1 MAWNTDST
9 ANRFIKSYVQDFI
22 DINGSLILRGPSN
35 LYVNGNTTVNG
46 NLSLNNTSIL
56 TDLSFNKRIFV
67 GGDCSLNGKLRT
79 VGDISINGTVT
90 RCTFNDSSIPQNAF
104 NGTIT
109 APGPDYTKSSVFYD
123 QKFKTDAD
131 ISFNG
136 NVVEVNRIDINGTV
150 KLSDATLMNKYDD
163 NMSKLADLSSAY
175 ISSVRFTMPF
185 NFANLDSG
193 PIDSRVHKI
202 KSSAS
207 GKIIA
212 ISAGGTNYNSGGNYY
227 ATSANNPIS
236 DWSFYSKY
244 GVYITRDYGNTW
256 TKYLM
261 PYEEETKLGFCQLD
275 IAMSRDGKHI
285 VITVLPNGNN
295 PNGLPCAIA
304 FSHDYGY
311 TWSSTRFPV
320 YGGGTGYQTFPTM
333 CCISDDGRRMLVAN
347 NGESPVWYASN
358 NYGLSWIEKPNASYS
373 GNFMRL
379 SVPLYCNA
387 DLTKFFVAIG
397 TTLHVISLDENF
409 TQVGY
414 IAISPTGTRTSVSGQ
429 SFPARVSPGNI
440 QNLCI
445 SPDSKNIL
453 VAYGGGGGTGITN
466 TYLEFYDA
474 TTDRW
479 RSVTP
484 TLNASNGTSLTT
496 GTTLI
501 YIGSPLM
508 SESGKT
514 IYVGASSSLPTSSN
528 VFLLSTDYGVTFTQ
542 VPGLDASVYAVYDD
556 GSFLSIIKTNTNVP
570 PNIPPIINIF
580 KPNIYKASTFTTL
593 NLTGNLRAGSLT
605 LSSDY
610 RIKTDVATLDP
621 TFTVDN
627 LRPVKY
633 FQTLINKTRYGVIA
647 HELQLYYPDLV
658 VGEKDGEDLQYVN
671 YTGLIAILINEIK
684 RLKQEV
690 LELENEV

>member
-9 ANRFIKSYVQDFI
+9 ANRLIKSYVQDFI
-22 DINGSLILRGPSN
+22 DISGSLILRGPSN

-46 NLSLNNTSIL
+46 NLSLNNASIL

-79 VGDISINGTVT
+79 IGDISINGIVT
-90 RCTFNDSSIPQNAF
+90 RCQFNNSSIPQNAF
-104 NGTIT
+104 NGTIS
-109 APGPDYTKSSVFYD
+109 APGPDYTKSSVFYE
-123 QKFKTDAD
+123 QKLKTDAD

-136 NVVEVNRIDINGTV
+136 NVVEVNRININGNV

-163 NMSKLADLSSAY
+163 NMSILSDVSSAY
-175 ISSVRFTMPF
+175 ISSICFTRPP
-185 NFANLDSG
+185 NFDIGFLQ
-193 PIDSRVHKI
+193 R

-212 ISAGGTNYNSGGNYY
+212 IATGGTNYSVGSSNSNDPVGGWSNY
-227 ATSANNPIS
+227 TK
-236 DWSFYSKY
+236 F
-244 GVYITRDYGNTW
+244 GLYITRDYGNTW

-261 PYEEETKLGFCQLD
+261 PYEDGTKLGFSYQD
-275 IAMSRDGKHI
+275 MAMSPDGKHML
-285 VITVLPNGNN
+285 VVVLPIGNN
-295 PNGLPCAIA
+295 PNGLPAAVA

-311 TWSSTRFPV
+311 TWSSTRYPCYSGSPTYLLFPR
-320 YGGGTGYQTFPTM
+320 T
-333 CCISDDGRRMLVAN
+333 CCMSDDGRRMMVT
-347 NGESPVWYASN
+347 NGGQQNTWFVSN
-358 NYGLSWIEKPNASYS
+358 NYGVSWIDKTSAYS
-373 GNFMRL
+373 PSSGFYYEYSR
-379 SVPLYCNA
+379 PIYCNA
-387 DLTKFFVAIG
+387 DLTKFFVHFN

-409 TQVGY
+409 TEVANSY
-414 IAISPTGTRTSVSGQ
+414 IVINPTDARTSVSGD
-429 SFPARVSPGNI
+429 SFPARNSPGSI

-474 TTDRW
+474 TTNRW

-484 TLNASNGTSLTT
+484 TLNSSNGTALTT

-501 YIGSPLM
+501 DISAPLM
-508 SESGKT
+508 SRSGKI
-514 IYVGASSSLPTSSN
+514 IYVGASSRLPSSSN

-542 VPGLDASVYAVYDD
+542 VPSVNVPVYAVHDD
-556 GSFLSIIKTNTNVP
+556 GSFLSISGH
-570 PNIPPIINIF
+570 IINIF
-580 KPNIYKASTFTTL
+580 KPNIYKASTFTSL

-605 LSSDY
+605 SSSDY
-610 RIKTDVATLDP
+610 RIKTDVATLDS

-633 FQTLINKTRYGVIA
+633 LQTLINKTRYGVIA

>member
-9 ANRFIKSYVQDFI
+9 ANRLIKSYVQDFI
-22 DINGSLILRGPSN
+22 DISGSLILRGPSN

-46 NLSLNNTSIL
+46 NLSLNNASIL

-79 VGDISINGTVT
+79 IGDISINGIVT
-90 RCTFNDSSIPQNAF
+90 RCQFNNSSIPQNAF
-104 NGTIT
+104 NGTIS
-109 APGPDYTKSSVFYD
+109 APGPDYTKSSVFYE
-123 QKFKTDAD
+123 QKLKTVAD

-136 NVVEVNRIDINGTV
+136 NVVEVNRININGNV

-163 NMSKLADLSSAY
+163 NMSILADLSSAY
-175 ISSVRFTMPF
+175 ISSVCFTKPPNYSVSNM
-185 NFANLDSG
+185 
-193 PIDSRVHKI
+193 

-212 ISAGGTNYNSGGNYY
+212 IIAGGVNYLVSQN
-227 ATSANNPIS
+227 APSANDPIGS
-236 DWSFYSKY
+236 WSNYTKF
-244 GVYITRDYGNTW
+244 GVYITRDFGNTW
-256 TKYLM
+256 TKYLV
-261 PYEEETKLGFCQLD
+261 PYEDGTKLGFAYMD
-275 IAMSRDGKHI
+275 IAMSPDGKHML
-285 VITVLPNGNN
+285 VVVLPNGNN
-295 PNGLPCAIA
+295 PNGLPAAAA

-311 TWSSTRFPV
+311 TWSSTRYPCD
-320 YGGGTGYQTFPTM
+320 GGAPGTSSHPYT
-333 CCISDDGRRMLVAN
+333 CCMSDDGRKMMVTSRGQ
-347 NGESPVWYASN
+347 NGTWYVSN
-358 NYGLSWIEKPNASYS
+358 NYGLSWITKTNTYT
-373 GNFMRL
+373 
-379 SVPLYCNA
+379 SVPYHEFNRPIYCNA
-387 DLTKFFVAIG
+387 DLTKFFIHVG
-397 TTLHVISLDENF
+397 TVLYVYSLDENLDQVNFF
-409 TQVGY
+409 T
-414 IAISPTGTRTSVSGQ
+414 ISPTGTRTSVSGD
-429 SFPARVSPGNI
+429 FLARNSPGWI

-445 SPDSKNIL
+445 SPDGKNIL
-453 VAYGGGGGTGITN
+453 VAYSGGGGTGITN
-466 TYLEFYDA
+466 MYLEFYDA
-474 TTDRW
+474 TTNLW

-484 TLNASNGTSLTT
+484 TLNSSNGTALTT

-501 YIGSPLM
+501 DISAPLM
-508 SESGKT
+508 SRSGKI
-514 IYVGASSSLPTSSN
+514 IYVGASSRLPSSSN

-542 VPGLDASVYAVYDD
+542 VPSVNVPVHAVHDD
-556 GSFLSIIKTNTNVP
+556 GSFLSISGH
-570 PNIPPIINIF
+570 IINIF
-580 KPNIYKASTFTTL
+580 KPNIYRASTFTSL

-605 LSSDY
+605 SSSDY
-610 RIKTDVATLDP
+610 RIKTDVSTLDP

-633 FQTLINKTRYGVIA
+633 LQTLINKTRYGVIA

>member
-9 ANRFIKSYVQDFI
+9 ANRLIKSYVQDFI
-22 DINGSLILRGPSN
+22 DISGSLILRGPSN

-46 NLSLNNTSIL
+46 NLSLNNASIL

-79 VGDISINGTVT
+79 IGDISINGIVT
-90 RCTFNDSSIPQNAF
+90 RCQFNNSSIPQNAF
-104 NGTIT
+104 NGIIS
-109 APGPDYTKSSVFYD
+109 APGPDYTKSSVFYE
-123 QKFKTDAD
+123 QKLKTDAD

-163 NMSKLADLSSAY
+163 NMSKLADLSSSY
-175 ISSVRFTMPF
+175 ISSVCFTIPV
-185 NFANLDSG
+185 NFANTDSG
-193 PIDSRVHKI
+193 PLDGRFHKI

-212 ISAGGTNYNSGGNYY
+212 ISAGGVNYTVGQY
-227 ATSANNPIS
+227 ASSSNNPIGN
-236 DWSFYSKY
+236 WSNYTKF
-244 GVYITRDYGNTW
+244 GLYITRDYGNTW

-261 PYEEETKLGFCQLD
+261 PYEDGTKLGYCYYD

-285 VITVLPNGNN
+285 VTTVTPNGNN
-295 PNGLPCAIA
+295 PNGFPCAIA

-320 YGGGTGYQTFPTM
+320 YSGSPNYLTFPTM
-333 CCISDDGRRMLVAN
+333 CCMSDDGRRMLVAN
-347 NGESPVWYASN
+347 AGEAPTWYASN
-358 NYGLSWIEKPNASYS
+358 NYGLSWIEKPSASYS
-373 GNFMRL
+373 GGFMRL

-397 TTLHVISLDENF
+397 TTLHVISLAENF
-409 TQVGY
+409 DQVDY
-414 IAISPTGTRTSVSGQ
+414 SAIGPTGARTSVSGE
-429 SFPARVSPGNI
+429 SFPARVSPGSI

-474 TTDRW
+474 TTNRW

-484 TLNASNGTSLTT
+484 TLNSSNGTALNT

-508 SESGKT
+508 SGSGKT
-514 IYVGASSSLPTSSN
+514 IYVGASSGLPNSSN

-542 VPGLDASVYAVYDD
+542 VPALDASVYAVYDD
-556 GSFLSIIKTNTNVP
+556 GSFLSFIRSTSN
-570 PNIPPIINIF
+570 PIINIF
-580 KPNIYKASTFTTL
+580 KPNIYRASTFTSL

-605 LSSDY
+605 SSSDY
-610 RIKTDVATLDP
+610 RIKTDVSPLDS

-633 FQTLINKTRYGVIA
+633 LQTLINKTRYGVIA

>member
-9 ANRFIKSYVQDFI
+9 ANRLIKSFVQDFI
-22 DINGSLILRGPSN
+22 DISGSLILRDKSN

-46 NLSLNNTSIL
+46 NLSLNNASIL
-56 TDLSFNKRIFV
+56 TDLSFNKKIFV
-67 GGDCSLNGKLRT
+67 GGDCSLNGNLT
-79 VGDISINGTVT
+79 SVGDISINGNIT
-90 RCTFNDSSIPQNAF
+90 RCIFNDSSIPQNAF
-104 NGTIT
+104 NGTIS
-109 APGPDYTKSSVFYD
+109 APGPDYTKASVFYD
-123 QKFKTDAD
+123 QKFKANAD
-131 ISFNG
+131 ISLNG
-136 NVVEVNRIDINGTV
+136 NVVQVNNIKINGNI
-150 KLSDATLMNKYDD
+150 KFSDDSSLNKYDD
-163 NMSKLADLSSAY
+163 NMSKLSDLSSAY
-175 ISSVRFTMPF
+175 ISSVCFTTPVGFAYIDTRPLDDRFYK
-185 NFANLDSG
+185 L
-193 PIDSRVHKI
+193 
-202 KSSAS
+202 KSSSS

-212 ISAGGTNYNSGGNYY
+212 IIAGGTNYHTGNTN
-227 ATSANNPIS
+227 APSSNDPIGSWNN
-236 DWSFYSKY
+236 YSKF
-244 GVYITRDYGNTW
+244 GVYITRDFGNTW

-261 PYEEETKLGFCQLD
+261 PYEDGTKLGYSYFD

-285 VITVLPNGNN
+285 VIIVTPNGNSS
-295 PNGLPCAIA
+295 GLPNAIA

-320 YGGGTGYQTFPTM
+320 YSGSPSYLSWATM

-347 NGESPVWYASN
+347 MGEAPVWYASN
-358 NYGLSWIEKPNASYS
+358 NYGLSWIEKLNASYS

-379 SVPLYCNA
+379 AYPLYCNA
-387 DLTKFFVAIG
+387 DLTKIFVALANN
-397 TTLHVISLDENF
+397 TLHVISLDENF
-409 TQVGY
+409 TQVSY
-414 IAISPTGTRTSVSGQ
+414 SAISASSARTSVSGD
-429 SFPARVSPGNI
+429 SFPQRVSPGNI

-496 GTTLI
+496 GTTYI
-501 YIGSPLM
+501 YLNGIQLM
-508 SESGKT
+508 SGSGKI
-514 IYVGASSSLPTSSN
+514 IYLRGSSGNPSSSN
-528 VFLLSTDYGVTFTQ
+528 VFLLSTDYGSTFTQ
-542 VPGLDASVYAVYDD
+542 VPALDASVYAVYDD
-556 GSFLSIIKTNTNVP
+556 GSFLSFNGQISYDPT
-570 PNIPPIINIF
+570 INIF
-580 KPNIYKASTFTTL
+580 KPNIYKDSTFASLTI
-593 NLTGNLRAGSLT
+593 TGNLRAGT
-605 LSSDY
+605 FPTPSDY
-610 RIKTDVATLDP
+610 RIKNDVAALDK
-621 TFTVDN
+621 TFTIDN

-633 FQTLINKTRYGVIA
+633 LQTLINKTRYGVIA